1 MISIAAPSRQ
11 VPGATASS
19 AKRSARTSTP
29 ASAPA
34 QEFVTDDPAFGIWR
48 DRQDMTDV
56 ADYVRHIREP
66 RYTRDGSRKQ
76 P

>member
-1 MISIAAPSRQ
+1 MVTVRIEEEPHSAAPID
-11 VPGATASS
+11 G
-19 AKRSARTSTP
+19 
-29 ASAPA
+29 
-34 QEFVTDDPAFGIWR
+34 FVTNDPAFGIWR